1 MDEKMMYSN
10 SVSVNAQFF
19 DVQLTFAYQNNEG
32 VKEQETIILSPQ
44 HFKVLTDVMNN
55 TLENY
60 EKSFGTIVIPTATG
74 EGTQD

>member
-10 SVSVNAQFF
+10 SVSVNAQFY
-19 DVQLTFAYQNNEG
+19 DVQLTFVYQNAEG

-44 HFKVLTDVMNN
+44 HFKVLTGVMNN

-60 EKSFGTIVIPTATG
+60 EKRFGTIVIPTAG
-74 EGTQD
+74 EEGTQD